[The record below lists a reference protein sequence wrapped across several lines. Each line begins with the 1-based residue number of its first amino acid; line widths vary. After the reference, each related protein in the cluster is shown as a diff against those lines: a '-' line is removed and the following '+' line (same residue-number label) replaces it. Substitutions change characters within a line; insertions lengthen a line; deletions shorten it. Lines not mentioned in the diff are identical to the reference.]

1 MIFRGLLSVNNLC
14 HLLYTMKFVIEHLEP
29 ELYDW
34 CVIEYEHISKIV
46 GKGNLSFTNIKN
58 KKETEKL
65 KKYGSVY
72 DKSISELKLNMP
84 EPKNICILS
93 QYSEKTLKT
102 SDKNKFEYL
111 IFGGILGGN
120 PARKRTIELEK
131 KLEKAGL
138 QFETRNLGKRQ
149 MPTDTAVYVAKKILE
164 GKKLGDFKFV
174 DELEIEINENES
186 VNLNFR
192 FVVDENRLVI
202 NEKLVDY
209 LREKEEF

>member
-1 MIFRGLLSVNNLC
+1 
-14 HLLYTMKFVIEHLEP
+14 MKFVIEHLEP

-46 GKGNLSFTNIKN
+46 GKGNLIFTNIKN
-58 KKETEKL
+58 KKEGNKL
-65 KKYGSVY
+65 KKHGATHKESV
-72 DKSISELKLNMP
+72 SESDFK
-84 EPKNICILS
+84 KICVLS

-102 SDKNKFEYL
+102 SDKNKFVHL
-111 IFGGILGGN
+111 VFGGILGDN
-120 PARKRTIELEK
+120 PAKKRTIKLTK
-131 KLEKAGL
+131 KLEKEGL
-138 QFETRNLGKRQ
+138 NFETGNLGKKQ

-192 FVVDENRLVI
+192 FAVDDDKPVI

-209 LREKEEF
+209 VRKKDEF

>member
-1 MIFRGLLSVNNLC
+1 
-14 HLLYTMKFVIEHLEP
+14 MKFIIEHLEP

-46 GKGNLSFTNIKN
+46 GKGNLFFTNIKS
-58 KKETEKL
+58 KKEQNKL
-65 KKYGSVY
+65 IKYGQVY
-72 DKSISELKLNMP
+72 DKSISELKLSMP

-93 QYSEKTLKT
+93 QYSKKTLKT

-111 IFGGILGGN
+111 LFGGILGDN
-120 PARKRTIELEK
+120 PAKKRTLELEK

-138 QFETRNLGKRQ
+138 QFETRNLGKNQ
-149 MPTDTAVYVAKKILE
+149 MPTDTAVYVAKKILD
-164 GKKLGDFKFV
+164 GKKLNELKFV

-192 FVVDENRLVI
+192 FVVDDNKLVI

-209 LREKEEF
+209 LREKDGF